1 MFFKRFKAHLHWR
14 IAVMFSGLMLVLFAA
29 ALLVVNQQNLINAEI
44 NIDDDLRVTADV
56 FTKLIEFETQSLQ
69 DIAKPATSDHAFR
82 QVFSQNDE
90 PTLVS
95 AMRNLVAR
103 IENVSGGVMM
113 VLDFDLN
120 ITASTLPLP
129 HKRFMWPELIA
140 RAESDDRLET
150 SGLVLLDDVLYQ
162 VIIAPLLIPDPEA
175 WVVLGF
181 PIDAGFTSSISQISL
196 SDISVYSK
204 TEQAPVRLHASSIS
218 AQNQPGLP
226 SVLEQSQ
233 ASKSNIIK
241 HQLNDERFLTLSRA
255 LDKSTT
261 TQFTLGVH
269 GSLDQAL
276 QPYRQLEV
284 ALIAVF
290 LVGLLFTIIGAYI
303 LSRSITQPIQALD
316 TLVAKI
322 GNGDF
327 KARANTR
334 KDEIGSL
341 ATTVNQMAGD
351 LEEKQ
356 KIRSLLGRVV
366 SNEIAEELLKK
377 DIELGGEEREVSVLF
392 ADIRNFTGL
401 SETMSPSDMISLL
414 NRYFER
420 VANVIE
426 AHKGVV
432 DKYIGDEVMAVF
444 GAPIASDD
452 HASLAVKAG
461 LSILEQL
468 DLFNQRIG
476 AELGFKIKIGIGIA
490 SGKVVAGNLGSKSRM
505 NYTLVGDTV
514 NIASRLESLTKE
526 YQKPLIVNQATQE
539 QAPQFEWK
547 SLGDVSLRGKSDSV
561 RIYYLEL

>member
-1 MFFKRFKAHLHWR
+1 
-14 IAVMFSGLMLVLFAA
+14 
-29 ALLVVNQQNLINAEI
+29 
-44 NIDDDLRVTADV
+44 
-56 FTKLIEFETQSLQ
+56 
-69 DIAKPATSDHAFR
+69 
-82 QVFSQNDE
+82 
-90 PTLVS
+90 
-95 AMRNLVAR
+95 
-103 IENVSGGVMM
+103 
-113 VLDFDLN
+113 
-120 ITASTLPLP
+120 
-129 HKRFMWPELIA
+129 
-140 RAESDDRLET
+140 
-150 SGLVLLDDVLYQ
+150 
-162 VIIAPLLIPDPEA
+162 
-175 WVVLGF
+175 
-181 PIDAGFTSSISQISL
+181 
-196 SDISVYSK
+196 
-204 TEQAPVRLHASSIS
+204 
-218 AQNQPGLP
+218 
-226 SVLEQSQ
+226 
-233 ASKSNIIK
+233 
-241 HQLNDERFLTLSRA
+241 
-255 LDKSTT
+255 
-261 TQFTLGVH
+261 
-269 GSLDQAL
+269 
-276 QPYRQLEV
+276 
-284 ALIAVF
+284 
-290 LVGLLFTIIGAYI
+290 
-303 LSRSITQPIQALD
+303 
-316 TLVAKI
+316 
-322 GNGDF
+322 
-327 KARANTR
+327 
-334 KDEIGSL
+334 
-341 ATTVNQMAGD
+341 
-351 LEEKQ
+351 
-356 KIRSLLGRVV
+356 
-366 SNEIAEELLKK
+366 
-377 DIELGGEEREVSVLF
+377 VLF